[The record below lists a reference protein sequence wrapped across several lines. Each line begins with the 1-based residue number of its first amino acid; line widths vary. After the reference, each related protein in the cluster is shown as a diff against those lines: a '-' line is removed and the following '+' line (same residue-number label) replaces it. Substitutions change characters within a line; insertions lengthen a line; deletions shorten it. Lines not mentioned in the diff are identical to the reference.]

1 MAAVCTAYGNQALK
15 NSEIEYQYE
24 NVHIHVDEEYDE
36 GTNVNSLDRL
46 NWITASQ
53 TAAALRDQY
62 GADLVVDV
70 FYMAGNR
77 AGGIGWVP
85 GTFPARRDGFSS
97 QGGTFQLVSFVSGHR
112 CCPSS
117 KLIDAN

>member
-46 NWITASQ
+46 NWITYSQ

-70 FYMAGNR
+70 FTWREKGQAASVGC
-77 AGGIGWVP
+77 
-85 GTFPARRDGFSS
+85 
-97 QGGTFQLVSFVSGHR
+97 QGLSRLGVMGSRLREGLS
-112 CCPSS
+112 
-117 KLIDAN
+117 NW